1 MTEAYR
7 DAALPV
13 AERVADLLGRMTL
26 DEKAGQLNQ
35 VYPHE
40 QDPVEYPTLL
50 AAGQVGSQI
59 LAAQAAFG
67 DEALD
72 LKRADEAQRIAV
84 EESRLGIPLIN
95 ARDVVHGHRTVFPVP
110 LAQAATWDPELA
122 RQAARCAAREAA
134 SAGVHWTL
142 APMIDI
148 ARDQRWG
155 RIVESAGEDPFL
167 ASRFAEAWV
176 RGYQGDD
183 LADPESILACAKHF
197 VGYGAAEGGRDYTT
211 TEISWNTLRNVY
223 LAPFRAAVRAGV
235 GSVMPGFHD
244 LDGLPMSAH
253 RALLT
258 GVLKGE
264 MGFGGLVLSD
274 WDSIGQMIK
283 HGTAADAGDAA
294 SQAFLAGCDM
304 DMCSF
309 MLRPQVRALVAAGQ
323 VPQARLDDAVRRILT
338 IKFRLGLFERPYTD
352 PELHR
357 KVLFRADHLAL
368 ARQVAARSCVLLKN
382 EGGLLPL
389 PKTGRTIAVVGPL
402 AEARRAL
409 NGCFCIDQ
417 VAERVVTVAEGIRAA
432 APEARIL
439 TCPPL
444 FDEMLMTAR
453 KADICVFV
461 AGEHHGRSGEGG
473 CDLTGLRLPPGQDE
487 MIARLADDG
496 IPTVVVVCA
505 GRPLAIDTAVRRAA
519 AILYAWM
526 PGIQGGHG
534 IADVL
539 FGAVNPSGKT
549 PVTFPRAGGQCPV
562 YYSYKNSGHPEDDY
576 FGQASRY
583 QDVAAGPLFPF
594 GHGLSYTTFAY
605 DDLRVAPEAIPAD
618 GSVTVSIRVAN
629 TGPVAGDEVV
639 QLYLRDVVA
648 STTRPVKELKG
659 FRRISLPPGGSVRVE
674 FTLGPEELAFY
685 GQDGRT
691 RVEPGEFLV
700 GIGGDSRVRLE
711 GRFTVG
717 PTTTVDP

>member
-1 MTEAYR
+1 MSHPYQDPT
-7 DAALPV
+7 V
-13 AERVADLLGRMTL
+13 SAEQRAADLLARMTL
-26 DEKAGQLNQ
+26 EEKTGQLHQ

-40 QDPVEYPTLL
+40 QDPVEYPKLL

-59 LAAQAAFG
+59 LAANAVYG
-67 DEALD
+67 EEDID
-72 LKRADEAQRIAV
+72 LKRVNDAQRIAV

-95 ARDVVHGHRTVFPVP
+95 SRDVVHGHRTVFPVP
-110 LAQAATWDPELA
+110 LAQAATWNPDLA

-155 RIVESAGEDPFL
+155 RIVESAGEDPWL

-183 LADPESILACAKHF
+183 LADPESILACAKHY

-244 LDGLPMSAH
+244 VDGLPMTAH
-253 RALLT
+253 RPLLT
-258 GVLKGE
+258 DVLKGE
-264 MGFGGLVLSD
+264 MGFAGFILSD

-283 HGTAADAGDAA
+283 HGTAADARDAA
-294 SQAFLAGCDM
+294 EQAFLAGCDM

-309 MLRPQVRALVAAGQ
+309 MLRPHVRDLVAAGRI
-323 VPQARLDDAVRRILT
+323 PLERLDDAVRRILT

-352 PELHR
+352 PALHR
-357 KVLFRADHLAL
+357 TVLYRQDHVDL
-368 ARQVAARSCVLLKN
+368 ARRLAAQSCVLLKN
-382 EGGLLPL
+382 ENHLLPL

-402 AEARRAL
+402 ADARRAL

-432 APEARIL
+432 APDAKIL

-453 KADICVFV
+453 RADVCVFV
-461 AGEHHGRSGEGG
+461 AGEHHARSGEGG

-487 MIARLADDG
+487 MIERLADYG

-505 GRPLAIDTAVRRAA
+505 GRPLAIDAAARRAQ

-526 PGIQGGHG
+526 PGMQGGHG

-539 FGAVNPSGKT
+539 FGDVNPAAKT

-562 YYSYKNSGHPEDDY
+562 FYNYKNSGHPEDDY

-583 QDVAAGPLFPF
+583 QDIPGGPLFPF
-594 GHGLSYTTFAY
+594 GFGLSYTTFAY
-605 DDLRVAPEAIPAD
+605 DDLQVATDAVAAD
-618 GSVTVSIRVAN
+618 GTVAASIRVTN
-629 TGPVAGDEVV
+629 TGTVAGEEVV
-639 QLYLRDVVA
+639 QCYLRDVVA
-648 STTRPVKELKG
+648 STTRPLKELKA
-659 FRRISLPPGGSVRVE
+659 FRKVSLSPGESLRVA
-674 FTLGPEELAFY
+674 FTLGPDELSFY
-685 GQDGRT
+685 GSDGRS

-700 GIGGDSRVRLE
+700 GIGGDCRVPLT
-711 GRFTVG
+711 GRFTVKA
-717 PTTTVDP
+717 